1 MENFDN
7 IKVGDKVIVNTNWG
21 LHVKEV
27 THVTPKRFK
36 VDTYTFNKCDGTEYG
51 NGFGLTICLHVND
64 ERVAE
69 VARQEEF
76 AKMRRILRNV
86 NVNSYNYEQTKKL
99 YNFMLENS
107 LVIDD

>member
-7 IKVGDKVIVNTNWG
+7 VKVGDKVIVVTNWG
-21 LHVKEV
+21 LHIKEV

-36 VDTYTFNKCDGTEYG
+36 VGNDVFNKCDGSEYG
-51 NGFGLTICLHVND
+51 NGYSFTICKHVTDILVN
-64 ERVAE
+64 E

-99 YNFMLENS
+99 YDFMLENS
-107 LVIDD
+107 LIIE

>member
-7 IKVGDKVIVNTNWG
+7 VKVGDKVIVVTNWG
-21 LHVKEV
+21 LQIKEV
-27 THVTPKRFK
+27 TRVTPKRFK
-36 VDTYTFNKCDGTEYG
+36 VGIHVFNKCDGSEYG
-51 NGFGLTICLHVND
+51 NGYSLTICKHVTDTLVND
-64 ERVAE
+64 

-99 YNFMLENS
+99 YDFMLKNS
-107 LVIDD
+107 LIIE